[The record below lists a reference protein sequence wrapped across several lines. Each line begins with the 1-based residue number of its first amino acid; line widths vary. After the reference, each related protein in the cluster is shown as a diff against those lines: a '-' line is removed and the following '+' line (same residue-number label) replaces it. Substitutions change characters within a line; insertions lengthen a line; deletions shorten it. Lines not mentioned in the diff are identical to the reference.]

1 MSIGQKIKQKRT
13 EAKMTQAQLAEAL
26 GLSTITIRQYEADKR
41 EPRYQTLEKISEV
54 FHCDISE
61 LVDSKREARMII
73 DGLLDE
79 LEKRKIMRETPCSAP
94 EYADD
99 FVDAW
104 DELQAPGTITQKYTE
119 SVLKYSYIFKIFN
132 EMGIQINLTNWR
144 KANIRYGYQDT
155 DVRIYEL
162 LGDVEMLDSMLRDKI
177 KDLLKNDYGFEVDD
191 DEQKTDE
198 EDENSYS
205 DPDKE

>member
-79 LEKRKIMRETPCSAP
+79 LEKRKIMRENPCSAP

-99 FVDAW
+99 FVDACE
-104 DELQAPGTITQKYTE
+104 ELDMPGIIVKRYADFAI
-119 SVLKYSYIFKIFN
+119 KRSYILQIIK
-132 EMGIQINLTNWR
+132 EMGVEL
-144 KANIRYGYQDT
+144 NIRNWHEM
-155 DVRIYEL
+155 RIEYEDQEANTRISEFISDFEL
-162 LGDVEMLDSMLRDKI
+162 LDSQFRDEI
-177 KDLLKNDYGFEVDD
+177 KSLFENNYGLKFNQSKPEN
-191 DEQKTDE
+191 
-198 EDENSYS
+198 EDFNKDGE
-205 DPDKE
+205 